1 MSRAILDGFF
11 TQILSLIEKRVRAG
25 DALYMV
31 SFLSLGFTCGIF
43 VVAFKWLKMCQISL
57 SQLVQLL
64 CGLTALN
71 LKENKNQL
79 LLSIGLLPQN
89 NLNVLRF
96 TCVLMVDFSW
106 VCFFELVISGE
117 LNLGLLFL
125 INKLFS
131 HRLSD
136 QALGIFN
143 LQLRNML
150 RDL

>member
-1 MSRAILDGFF
+1 MPYTWCL
-11 TQILSLIEKRVRAG
+11 
-25 DALYMV
+25 
-31 SFLSLGFTCGIF
+31 FLSLGFTCGIF
-43 VVAFKWLKMCQISL
+43 VVAFKWLKMC
-57 SQLVQLL
+57 V
-64 CGLTALN
+64 N
-71 LKENKNQL
+71 LFVIACPAPLWADRLKFKKIKINPL
-79 LLSIGLLPQN
+79 LLGICSLLQN

-106 VCFFELVISGE
+106 VCFVELVVSGG

-125 INKLFS
+125 INKLLS